1 MKDTSRNQSAE
12 LKHAGLKATG
22 PRMKIL
28 EIFQEASLQG
38 KRHMSADDVYKA
50 LLAEDMDVGL
60 ATVYRVLTQ
69 FETAGILIRHHFDT
83 DYATF
88 ELDDGYHHDHLV
100 CLKCGAVEE
109 FVDREIE
116 ERQNEIA
123 KRFGFKLESHS
134 LSLYGICS
142 ACQKKEAER
151 NKKREEG
158 SKAPRIRLNTKEP
171 ERISSLRLFSYL
183 LLNRIAGSSGSSLY
197 CLSPKTRICVSLPS
211 LQNSGA

>member
-50 LLAEDMDVGL
+50 LLAEDMDVG
-60 ATVYRVLTQ
+60 
-69 FETAGILIRHHFDT
+69 LIRHHFDT

-158 SKAPRIRLNTKEP
+158 MGKP
-171 ERISSLRLFSYL
+171 E
-183 LLNRIAGSSGSSLY
+183 
-197 CLSPKTRICVSLPS
+197 
-211 LQNSGA
+211 

>member
-69 FETAGILIRHHFDT
+69 FDT

-158 SKAPRIRLNTKEP
+158 MGKP
-171 ERISSLRLFSYL
+171 E
-183 LLNRIAGSSGSSLY
+183 
-197 CLSPKTRICVSLPS
+197 
-211 LQNSGA
+211 

>member
-1 MKDTSRNQSAE
+1 MKEIPRNQSAE

-28 EIFQEASLQG
+28 EIFQKASLQG

-83 DYATF
+83 DSATF

-100 CLKCGAVEE
+100 CLRCGAVEE

-116 ERQNEIA
+116 ARQEEIA

-134 LSLYGICS
+134 LSLYGICA
-142 ACQKKEAER
+142 ACQKKEEEER
-151 NKKREEG
+151 KKREEG
-158 SKAPRIRLNTKEP
+158 AK
-171 ERISSLRLFSYL
+171 
-183 LLNRIAGSSGSSLY
+183 
-197 CLSPKTRICVSLPS
+197 
-211 LQNSGA
+211 

>member
-1 MKDTSRNQSAE
+1 
-12 LKHAGLKATG
+12 
-22 PRMKIL
+22 
-28 EIFQEASLQG
+28 
-38 KRHMSADDVYKA
+38 MSADDVYKA

-158 SKAPRIRLNTKEP
+158 MGKPD
-171 ERISSLRLFSYL
+171 
-183 LLNRIAGSSGSSLY
+183 
-197 CLSPKTRICVSLPS
+197 
-211 LQNSGA
+211 

>member
-134 LSLYGICS
+134 LSLYGTTNCRKTPRS
-142 ACQKKEAER
+142 DSEAS
-151 NKKREEG
+151 KKRAGEKRFSPALWYSDEYAG
-158 SKAPRIRLNTKEP
+158 LYSGFPIP
-171 ERISSLRLFSYL
+171 SSRFLF
-183 LLNRIAGSSGSSLY
+183 
-197 CLSPKTRICVSLPS
+197 LSASFFWQAEQIP
-211 LQNSGA
+211 

>member
-151 NKKREEG
+151 NNKREEG
-158 SKAPRIRLNTKEP
+158 MGKP
-171 ERISSLRLFSYL
+171 E
-183 LLNRIAGSSGSSLY
+183 
-197 CLSPKTRICVSLPS
+197 
-211 LQNSGA
+211 

>member
-116 ERQNEIA
+116 DPAHSFFSLKLSFYPISTKMTRCISIA
-123 KRFGFKLESHS
+123 
-134 LSLYGICS
+134 
-142 ACQKKEAER
+142 
-151 NKKREEG
+151 
-158 SKAPRIRLNTKEP
+158 
-171 ERISSLRLFSYL
+171 FS
-183 LLNRIAGSSGSSLY
+183 NRMGYI
-197 CLSPKTRICVSLPS
+197 IIMFI
-211 LQNSGA
+211 